1 MQLCVQ
7 LVWLH
12 RVHSGKSLNSLKTIT
27 GGTSSLQA
35 PVLSLPSVPILF
47 ALSILGEGV
56 SQSPAG
62 PEAFCFFP
70 VDC

>member
-12 RVHSGKSLNSLKTIT
+12 RVHSGKSLNSLKNIT
-27 GGTSSLQA
+27 GGMSSRQA
-35 PVLSLPSVPILF
+35 PILSLPSVPILL
-47 ALSILGEGV
+47 ALSLLGEGI

-62 PEAFCFFP
+62 PEAFWFFF
-70 VDC
+70 